1 MVAEAERVR
10 ELELLVGRGSS
21 LDGDARW
28 KRRSQIFG
36 RRRGG
41 GSVLVTAMALTIGG
55 MLVSASDASFF
66 QGAWSAGAP
75 KSPILRSF
83 GVASASS
90 AMAQR
95 GSEPCR
101 REVGRADAVLRLRG
115 GKAFLCFGGDSA
127 EGEGAKSF
135 LKSFLD
141 LDRGGCTLKEGWIL
155 RRCWLGPFPY
165 WRRVYVTVGNDGF
178 LNYNA
183 EVRQHYM
190 PCDGSVPLQGCSV
203 EVENS
208 PLDISGA
215 CLSLGNVIRVRVSA
229 QGRAQGRGW
238 WLGDFLF
245 TPVGTESTVEEW
257 FAAVSAASN
266 TPCTM
271 MMLKDLDMQGV
282 YRWIGRELVNIR
294 GKLGPGVDADHIRRR
309 FSENLIDGMALSK
322 LTSDDLREMG
332 IHRIGVRAHILE
344 SIRIASTRGADL
356 GIRTKQQTP
365 QQVML

>member
-1 MVAEAERVR
+1 M
-10 ELELLVGRGSS
+10 
-21 LDGDARW
+21 
-28 KRRSQIFG
+28 
-36 RRRGG
+36 
-41 GSVLVTAMALTIGG
+41 
-55 MLVSASDASFF
+55 
-66 QGAWSAGAP
+66 
-75 KSPILRSF
+75 
-83 GVASASS
+83 
-90 AMAQR
+90 
-95 GSEPCR
+95 
-101 REVGRADAVLRLRG
+101 LRLRG
-115 GKAFLCFGGDSA
+115 GKGFLCFGGDNA
-127 EGEGAKSF
+127 EGEGTKSF
-135 LKSFLD
+135 LKSILD
-141 LDRGGCTLKEGWIL
+141 MDRGGCTLKEGWIL
-155 RRCWLGPFPY
+155 RRCWRGPFPY

-183 EVRQHYM
+183 EVRQHYL

-208 PLDISGA
+208 PMDISGA
-215 CLSLGNVIRVRVSA
+215 CLSLGNVLRVRVSA

-257 FAAVSAASN
+257 FSAISAASN

-282 YRWIGRELVNIR
+282 YRWIGRELVRIR

-344 SIRIASTRGADL
+344 SIRVASTRGADL
-356 GIRTKQQTP
+356 GIRTKQQNL
-365 QQVML
+365 QQVTHILSSGAASPSDFPPNSRPRSPFRSSSCSNLYLSSMGRNLLAFADADLISLLLFLWQVSERDDAGEVDLADDGEDVAGAGEIRVRNLFPLKHI